1 MNSYLFTIISGNG
14 NYFPCSILFAG
25 QREKYKLKQKGTD
38 TDMDEKQINT
48 AAVEEAE
55 ESAGNIKISSDV
67 IATVAGIATNE
78 IKGVAG
84 MGGSVVGGIAE
95 ILGGKKNK
103 GRGVKVEMSEN
114 NVVIDIYIIVEY
126 GASTP
131 DIAWEIQDNVKN
143 SVESMTGMNVEN
155 VNIHVEGVSFEKAEA
170 SKPEEVLTE
179 EETAVEEQPASE
191 EN

>member
-1 MNSYLFTIISGNG
+1 
-14 NYFPCSILFAG
+14 
-25 QREKYKLKQKGTD
+25 
-38 TDMDEKQINT
+38 MDEKQINT
-48 AAVEEAE
+48 NAVEEAE
-55 ESAGNIKISSDV
+55 ENAGNIKISPDV

-103 GRGVKVEMSEN
+103 GRGVKVEMIEN
-114 NVVIDIYIIVEY
+114 NVVIDLYIIVEY
-126 GASTP
+126 GANIP

-155 VNIHVEGVSFEKAEA
+155 VNIHVEGVSFEKAEN
-170 SKPEEVLTE
+170 SKPEEASTE
-179 EETAVEEQPASE
+179 ETNPEEQTESE
-191 EN
+191 E

>member
-1 MNSYLFTIISGNG
+1 
-14 NYFPCSILFAG
+14 
-25 QREKYKLKQKGTD
+25 
-38 TDMDEKQINT
+38 MDEKQINT
-48 AAVEEAE
+48 TAVEEAE
-55 ESAGNIKISSDV
+55 ESTGNIKISPDV

-103 GRGVKVEMSEN
+103 GRGVKVDMVDN
-114 NVVIDIYIIVEY
+114 NVVIDLYIIVEY
-126 GASTP
+126 GARIP

-155 VNIHVEGVSFEKAEA
+155 VNIHVEGVSFENAEN
-170 SKPEEVLTE
+170 SKTKEPITE
-179 EETAVEEQPASE
+179 DTTPEEQPEQE
-191 EN
+191 EE